1 MTPSRKDAVTSSLLG
16 WDGSVE
22 SLARLIPFLWPHRR
36 RFALSVVFGLFV
48 AVLWGGNL
56 TVVWPIVNVL
66 FEEKS
71 LQESVATSIDQYATE
86 IVVIEASLSEVEQ
99 KIVDLK
105 AQGEAGDE
113 ALVEQMQKRASR
125 EAKLS
130 DARWYHFSMTW
141 VQHHVMP
148 HVPTNPFQVFTGILF
163 LLMIATAL
171 KGLCIFIQDV
181 LVGSVVQLVVMSIR
195 KQCFRRVLMLDY
207 QSLAAD
213 GTADLMSRF
222 TNDIQ
227 QMSFGLGLL
236 GGRLVREPLK
246 AIICVVLAMMVNWRL
261 TLLSMVFVPI
271 LGSVFYQY
279 GKLLKRASRRML
291 ESMSRIYKVLEE
303 TFVGI
308 KVVIA
313 FGGAPRHRRQFHQ
326 EHKTFYRKAMRV
338 VQIDALTKPTTEL
351 LGMLAV
357 VVAMLP
363 GAYLVLRGKTEI
375 WEVRLASNPMDIG
388 QLALLYAMLAGIL
401 DPCRKMSTIYS
412 KLKSSTAAI
421 DRVLELMD
429 RKSEVR
435 EPEVATPLPRLSRS
449 IEFDHV
455 TYQYPN
461 RELSPARRAA
471 LEDVNLTIAAGEVIA
486 IVGENGCGKSTLVNL
501 MPRFFDPERGEV
513 RIDGVPIKQAALKEL
528 RNQIGLVTQ
537 ETILFDDTIFENIRY
552 GKPDA
557 SQQEVE
563 LAAEK
568 AHVTSFVNELPERFA
583 TSVGERGGELS
594 GGQRQRV
601 SLARAILRDPALLIL
616 DEATSAIDAQSESL
630 IHSALKDFVVDRTV
644 LMVTHMLS
652 NSLLDIVTRIVVM
665 DEGHVIATG
674 SHEKLLATC
683 PQYQKLY
690 EARSHGQA
698 A

>member
-1 MTPSRKDAVTSSLLG
+1 MSSLLNSSRL
-16 WDGSVE
+16 DGPVE

-56 TVVWPIVNVL
+56 TAVLPIVKVL
-66 FEEKS
+66 FEEVS
-71 LQESVATSIDQYATE
+71 LQESVAASIKTHADEVAS
-86 IVVIEASLSEVEQ
+86 IEGSLEEVEQ
-99 KIVDLK
+99 RIVELK
-105 AQGEAGDE
+105 AQGAAGE
-113 ALVEQMQKRASR
+113 EKLVEQLQKRASR
-125 EAKLS
+125 EARLS
-130 DARWYHFSMTW
+130 DARWRHFTMTW

-148 HVPTNPFQVFTGILF
+148 WVPTNTFQAFTWILV
-163 LLMIATAL
+163 LLLAATAI
-171 KGLCIFIQDV
+171 KGLFIFIQDV
-181 LVGSVVQLVVMSIR
+181 LVGSVVELVVMAIR

-213 GTADLMSRF
+213 GTADLMARF

-236 GGRLVREPLK
+236 GGRLVREPMK
-246 AIICVVLAMMVNWRL
+246 AGICIGLAMMVNWRL

-279 GKLLKRASRRML
+279 GKMLKRASRRML

-308 KVVIA
+308 KIVIA
-313 FGGAPRHRRQFHQ
+313 FGGAPRHHRQFHQ
-326 EHKTFYRKAMRV
+326 EHNTYYRKAMRV
-338 VQIDALTKPTTEL
+338 VKIDALTKPTTEL
-351 LGMLAV
+351 LGLLAV
-357 VVAMLP
+357 FVAMLP

-375 WEVRLASNPMDIG
+375 WEIRLASSPMDIS
-388 QLALLYAMLAGIL
+388 QLTLLYALLAGIL
-401 DPCRKMSTIYS
+401 DPCRKMSSIYS
-412 KLKSSTAAI
+412 KLKSSTAAME
-421 DRVLELMD
+421 RVLELMD
-429 RKSEVR
+429 RKSEVND
-435 EPEVATPLPRLSRS
+435 PEVAVPLPRLSKS

-461 RELSPARRAA
+461 RELAPARKAA
-471 LEDVNLTIAAGEVIA
+471 LENINLTIDAGEVVA
-486 IVGENGCGKSTLVNL
+486 LVGENGCGKSTLVNL
-501 MPRFFDPERGEV
+501 LPRFFDPERGEV
-513 RIDGVPIKQAALKEL
+513 RIDGIPIKQASLDEL
-528 RNQIGLVTQ
+528 RGQIGLVTQ

-552 GKPDA
+552 GKPEA
-557 SQQEVE
+557 TQQEVE

-568 AHVTSFVNELPERFA
+568 AHVTSFVNELPEGFA

-616 DEATSAIDAQSESL
+616 DEATSAVDAQSETL
-630 IHSALKDFVVDRTV
+630 IHSALKDFVADRTV

-652 NSLLDIVTRIVVM
+652 NSLLEIVSRIVVM
-665 DEGHVIATG
+665 DDGHVVATG
-674 SHEKLLATC
+674 THEKLLATC
-683 PQYQKLY
+683 PQYQRLY
-690 EARSHGQA
+690 EARTHRQA

>member
-1 MTPSRKDAVTSSLLG
+1 MQ
-16 WDGSVE
+16 

-56 TVVWPIVNVL
+56 TAVLPIVKVL
-66 FEEKS
+66 FEEES
-71 LQESVATSIDQYATE
+71 LHESVKNSIDSYAAE
-86 IVVIEASLSEVEQ
+86 IVAIEGSLEEVENN
-99 KIVDLK
+99 IADLK
-105 AQGEAGDE
+105 NQGQAGE
-113 ALVEQMQKRASR
+113 KALVEQLQSRASR
-125 EAKLS
+125 EARLS
-130 DARWYHFSMTW
+130 DARWNHYTMTW
-141 VQHHVMP
+141 VQLHVMP
-148 HVPTNPFQVFTGILF
+148 WVPTNQFQAFTWILVLF
-163 LLMIATAL
+163 LVATAV
-171 KGLCIFIQDV
+171 KGLFIFIQDV
-181 LVGSVVQLVVMSIR
+181 LVGSVVELVVMSIR

-207 QSLAAD
+207 QSLSAD

-246 AIICVVLAMMVNWRL
+246 ALICIVLAMMVNWRL
-261 TLLSMVFVPI
+261 TLLSMLFVPI
-271 LGSVFYQY
+271 LGWVFYQY
-279 GKLLKRASRRML
+279 GKMLKRASRRML

-326 EHKTFYRKAMRV
+326 ENKTFYRKAMRV

-351 LGMLAV
+351 LGLLAV
-357 VVAMLP
+357 IVAMLP

-375 WEVRLASNPMDIG
+375 WEIRLASNPMDVS
-388 QLALLYAMLAGIL
+388 QLCLLYALLAGIL
-401 DPCRKMSTIYS
+401 DPCRKMSSIYS
-412 KLKSSTAAI
+412 KLKTSTAAM

-429 RKSEVR
+429 RKTDIR
-435 EPEVATPLPRLSRS
+435 DPDVATPLPRLSRA
-449 IEFDHV
+449 IEFDHI
-455 TYQYPN
+455 TYKYPN
-461 RELSPARRAA
+461 RELVPARKTA
-471 LEDVNLTIAAGEVIA
+471 LDDVNLKIAAGEVVA
-486 IVGENGCGKSTLVNL
+486 IVGENGCGKSTLINL
-501 MPRFFDPERGEV
+501 MPRFFDPDRGEV
-513 RIDGVPIKQAALKEL
+513 RIDGVPIKQATLKDL
-528 RNQIGLVTQ
+528 RGQIGLVTQ

-557 SQQEVE
+557 TPQEIE

-594 GGQRQRV
+594 GGQRQRIA
-601 SLARAILRDPALLIL
+601 LARAILRDPALLIL
-616 DEATSAIDAQSESL
+616 DEATSAIDAQSETL
-630 IHSALKDFVVDRTV
+630 IHSALKDFVVGRTV

-652 NSLLDIVTRIVVM
+652 NSLLGIVTRIVVM
-665 DEGHVIATG
+665 DDGQVIATG

-690 EARSHGQA
+690 EARSHRQA